1 MLRDSPALEAP
12 RMDPLIGRTLDNKYL
27 IERLLGKGGMG
38 SVYRAMHTGTK
49 RNVAVKVISP
59 QYMRN
64 KELLIRFQREAE
76 ASGRLSHP
84 NVVNV
89 TDFGVTAIDGTAVAY
104 LAMEYLEGETLHE
117 FLQKNPLPTP
127 ALVLD
132 VLEQVALGVSEAH
145 KHGILHR
152 DLKPQNIWLQPDGR
166 GGFIVKVLDFGIA
179 KLADPSSLAME
190 FPELEAA
197 PNASTGETPSTM
209 GDDGATLVIA
219 PTELGLTSAFAESSG
234 FATTFGATLGTPAF
248 MSPEQCSGKP
258 VSEKSDLYSLAMMA
272 YLMLVGE
279 LPFQGSAKELIE
291 QQITLTPDA
300 PHTRNPRLG
309 EAVSRPILQSLAK
322 DPEWRAPDVRA
333 FAARLR
339 TAVEGEVD
347 LLKESR
353 RAGSL
358 QSGAWFAI
366 LFASALPAG
375 LGLMAFRA
383 LLRPAIEAKAVP
395 DAVAAAVIFAAHVSL
410 AYLAMVLSDTMMTRW
425 VRVARDGEA
434 GAGEWFRVAW
444 QSYAAGFRCVRAAVW
459 TLHPVRHAIA
469 HIVGT
474 VEGSSAKDS
483 RKRSVALLEGNE
495 PIALALIVRRVT
507 IACLVAGY
515 YPSIMMI
522 MRVPVPIIARE
533 FLMGG
538 FGGSL
543 TLLSFSFLPIYG
555 SFLMAWP
562 SLYERGK
569 RSLGESVAAEDRRYV
584 PFRGKIGERI
594 RLGTKVWAAI
604 PLLLLALMTLPP
616 FLGWNEQFGD
626 NLANATMEGRTA
638 DVERMLN
645 EGRDPNESL
654 GRGRLPLQVAVQN
667 GNREM
672 FDLLL
677 RRGAHVNGRP
687 EQAGPLHYAIFAQ
700 RHEFLRW
707 LVEKGANV
715 NARDNT
721 GDTALSLAAKRG
733 DVESLRYLLAHGADA
748 ASRNDEGETALDHA
762 RRLGHVEAVKI
773 LEGR

>member
-1 MLRDSPALEAP
+1 
-12 RMDPLIGRTLDNKYL
+12 MDPLIGRTLDNKYL

-89 TDFGVTAIDGTAVAY
+89 TDFGVTVIDGTAVAY

-117 FLQKNPLPTP
+117 FLQKNALPTP

-179 KLADPSSLAME
+179 KLADPSSLAIE
-190 FPELEAA
+190 LPELEAA
-197 PNASTGETPSTM
+197 PNVETASTM

-279 LPFQGSAKELIE
+279 LPFKGTAKELIE

-300 PHTRNPRLG
+300 PHMRNPRLG

-322 DPEWRAPDVRA
+322 DPEWRAPEVRA
-333 FAARLR
+333 FVARLR

-358 QSGAWFAI
+358 QSGAWFGI
-366 LFASALPAG
+366 LFASAVPAIVG
-375 LGLMAFRA
+375 MAGVRA
-383 LLRPAIEAKAVP
+383 LLRPAIEAKAGP
-395 DAVAAAVIFAAHVSL
+395 EEMAAALIFTSHVAF

-425 VRVARDGEA
+425 VAASRDGDASVRDWFRAAGKSLA
-434 GAGEWFRVAW
+434 GA
-444 QSYAAGFRCVRAAVW
+444 FRCVRAAVW
-459 TLHPVRHAIA
+459 TLHPVKHAIA
-469 HIVGT
+469 HVVAT
-474 VEGSSAKDS
+474 LEGASAPAARARSAK
-483 RKRSVALLEGNE
+483 LLDGNE
-495 PIALALIVRRVT
+495 SIALALIVRRVA
-507 IACLVAGY
+507 IAFLVASY

-533 FLMGG
+533 YLLGG
-538 FGGSL
+538 FGGAMN
-543 TLLSFSFLPIYG
+543 LLSFSFLPIYG

-584 PFRGKIGERI
+584 PFRGKIGERL
-594 RLGTKVWAAI
+594 RLGTKVWALI
-604 PLLLLALMTLPP
+604 PLLLSVAMIAPP

-677 RRGAHVNGRP
+677 RRGAQLNGRP
-687 EQAGPLHYAIFAQ
+687 EQAGPMHYAIFAQ
-700 RHEFLRW
+700 RHEFLRL

-721 GDTALSLAAKRG
+721 GDTPLSLAAKRG
-733 DVESLRYLLAHGADA
+733 DLESLRYLLAHGADA
-748 ASRNDEGETALDHA
+748 ASRNDEGKTALDHA